1 MRGGGGRV
9 GPFRLELPQNS
20 SVWQREGEGW
30 PRILD
35 ALGVESTASAVDWLF
50 DLRQKQMDPWYP
62 LALSPT
68 SSLIPTALICPSS

>member
-1 MRGGGGRV
+1 M

-35 ALGVESTASAVDWLF
+35 ALGVEPTVFAVDWLF
-50 DLRQKQMDPWYP
+50 DLRQKQMDPRYP
-62 LALSPT
+62 LALSST
-68 SSLIPTALICPSS
+68 NSLNPTALICPSS